1 MTISHFKLQSQKQN
15 HLRCN
20 QAAFFLFTATAAK
33 RKFTVSVHNLRM
45 SCAVVLYDVNSD
57 SRRALC
63 ASIHEGELPSGE
75 RKTATVRGDW
85 ERVGDEKW
93 QGENRNCGSQ
103 TWAPTLSSPHT
114 FPIICLG
121 MSRRSLSLSCIS
133 AAQSDA
139 TVPSKSAIA
148 TSRACSVSHTDT
160 GVYTTYEGSGGD
172 CQGEEER
179 GVGGCNFWKQRLSFF
194 HLKHT
199 TNLTSLYVNKL
210 TSDSCC
216 L

>member
-1 MTISHFKLQSQKQN
+1 
-15 HLRCN
+15 
-20 QAAFFLFTATAAK
+20 
-33 RKFTVSVHNLRM
+33 M

-121 MSRRSLSLSCIS
+121 MSRPSLSLSLSCIS

-172 CQGEEER
+172 CQGEGER
-179 GVGGCNFWKQRLSFF
+179 GWAGVTSGISDCLFFTWNIPQISHLYMSISLLLTLAVYRETFERHEVAAHFTKKFVPKGLS
-194 HLKHT
+194 
-199 TNLTSLYVNKL
+199 
-210 TSDSCC
+210 C
-216 L
+216 

>member
-20 QAAFFLFTATAAK
+20 QAGFFLFTATAAK

-121 MSRRSLSLSCIS
+121 MSRRSLSLSLL
-133 AAQSDA
+133 
-139 TVPSKSAIA
+139 
-148 TSRACSVSHTDT
+148 HL
-160 GVYTTYEGSGGD
+160 GSTKW
-172 CQGEEER
+172 
-179 GVGGCNFWKQRLSFF
+179 CNCTEQVCNS
-194 HLKHT
+194 
-199 TNLTSLYVNKL
+199 YQ
-210 TSDSCC
+210 
-216 L
+216 